1 MPCPITGPTANAK
14 LKKIISVFLLGKTGR
29 QPRLGSAPM
38 RPVTFDQYRD
48 RYETLRMTRT
58 PNGVLEVALHTNGE
72 SLVFARN
79 IHEELGF
86 AFADIAADRENKA
99 VIVTGTGETFCN
111 RFDPESFVAFGGLGP
126 DITPGGWDQT
136 FWRGLHNVRAQ
147 LDVPVPMIGV
157 LNGPATAHSEIALL
171 CDIVLASDT
180 ATIQDEPHFGN
191 GVAPGDGVH
200 VMFPLLLGPT
210 RGRYFLL
217 TQQTLGAA
225 QALDLG
231 LVNEVHPRGAV
242 LARAHELAANIAS
255 KPALAVRYARML
267 MTQQL
272 KRMFDE
278 ALPLGLAVEG
288 LSAIEVFQLAR
299 DGQRS

>member
-1 MPCPITGPTANAK
+1 MK
-14 LKKIISVFLLGKTGR
+14 
-29 QPRLGSAPM
+29 
-38 RPVTFDQYRD
+38 PVTFNQYCD
-48 RYETLRMTRT
+48 RYETMRMTRT
-58 PNGVLEVALHTNGE
+58 PEGVLEVALHTEGG

-79 IHEELGF
+79 IHEQLGF

-99 VIVTGTGETFCN
+99 VIVTGTGDTFCN
-111 RFDPESFVAFGGLGP
+111 RFDAESFIAFGGLGP
-126 DITPGGWDQT
+126 DITASGWDQT
-136 FWRGLHNVRAQ
+136 LWRGLHNVRAQ

-171 CDIVLASDT
+171 CDIVLASNT

-200 VMFPLLLGPT
+200 VVFPLLLGPT

-217 TQQTLGAA
+217 TQQTLDAG

-231 LVNEVHPRGAV
+231 LVNEVHPRDR
-242 LARAHELAANIAS
+242 LLDRAHELAAGIAS
-255 KPALAVRYARML
+255 KPTMAVRYSRML
-267 MTQQL
+267 MTQRL

-288 LSAIEVFQLAR
+288 LSAIEVFQSAR
-299 DGQRS
+299 EKRGQQ